1 MTTIRSCTVI
11 LSADDI
17 EYSDVDEEV
26 KKKEFIYP
34 QTNALIFSIQIGK
47 MNSAERIMKFINKC
61 NDIHIIDIMSSLN

>member
-17 EYSDVDEEV
+17 EYVDEEV

-47 MNSAERIMKFINKC
+47 MNAAERIMKFINKC